1 MEKAIAEA
9 LETNE
14 AMSLMLTD
22 IDHFKTFNDNF
33 GHLTGDQVLRLV
45 AMSVKHNV
53 KGEDTTARYGGE
65 EFAVILPNTILRAA
79 VTVAEHIRRAVMA
92 KELMKRSTGEHLGRM
107 TISIGAATLR
117 KGDTGQSLIERADTC
132 LYAAKRHGRN
142 RVI

>member
-33 GHLTGDQVLRLV
+33 GHLTGGQVLRLV

-92 KELMKRSTGEHLGRM
+92 KELMKRSTGEHL
-107 TISIGAATLR
+107 
-117 KGDTGQSLIERADTC
+117 
-132 LYAAKRHGRN
+132 
-142 RVI
+142 